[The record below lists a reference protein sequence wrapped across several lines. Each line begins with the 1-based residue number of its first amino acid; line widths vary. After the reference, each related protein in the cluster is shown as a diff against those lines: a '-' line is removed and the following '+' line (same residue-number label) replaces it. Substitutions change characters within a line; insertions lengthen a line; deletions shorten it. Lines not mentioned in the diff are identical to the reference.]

1 MRDVRDR
8 AAQRRSRWRG
18 VAITGMTSANGAALL
33 LIRHPALTRAEVA
46 DVLRRRWPDVT
57 LSDGTVPPTWE
68 MTVED
73 AVELACERRGVE
85 PLRVVVLPQR
95 ASLTDGRHGVG
106 VLAAADLEPMPVLL

>member
-1 MRDVRDR
+1 
-8 AAQRRSRWRG
+8 
-18 VAITGMTSANGAALL
+18 MTSANGAALL

-46 DVLRRRWPDVT
+46 DVLRRRWPDLTFSNV
-57 LSDGTVPPTWE
+57 GTVPPTWE

-73 AVELACERRGVE
+73 AVELACARRGVE

-106 VLAAADLEPMPVLL
+106 VLAAADLESMPVLL